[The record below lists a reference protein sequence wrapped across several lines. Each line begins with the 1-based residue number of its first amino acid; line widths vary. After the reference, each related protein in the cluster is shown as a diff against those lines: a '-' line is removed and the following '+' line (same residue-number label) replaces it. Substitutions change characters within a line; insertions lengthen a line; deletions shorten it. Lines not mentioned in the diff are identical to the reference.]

1 MLVLPD
7 TVTVREA
14 RDVMRM
20 LEQNV
25 QRDGHGAVTVDASA
39 LRDFD
44 TAALAVLLECSRQ
57 ARSWGKALVVH
68 GAPPKLGE
76 LAALYG
82 VDKLLAI
89 GAGAQAAPGTA

>member
-1 MLVLPD
+1 MLVFPE

-14 RDVMRM
+14 RDVLRM

-25 QRDGHGAVTVDASA
+25 KRDSDPALTIDASA

-57 ARSWGKALVVH
+57 ARAWGKGFVVR
-68 GAPPKLGE
+68 GAPEKLSE

-82 VDKLLAI
+82 VDKLLDI
-89 GAGAQAAPGTA
+89 DQR

>member
-1 MLVLPD
+1 MLVLPE

-14 RDVMRM
+14 RDVLRM

-25 QRDGHGAVTVDASA
+25 KRDSDPALTIDASA

-57 ARSWGKALVVH
+57 ARAWGKGFAVR
-68 GAPPKLGE
+68 GAPAKLGE
-76 LAALYG
+76 LAGLYG
-82 VDKLLAI
+82 VDDLLGI
-89 GAGAQAAPGTA
+89 AQP

>member
-20 LEQNV
+20 LEQNI
-25 QRDGHGAVTVDASA
+25 RDGDGAVTVDASA

-57 ARSWGKALVVH
+57 AKAWGKALVVH
-68 GAPPKLGE
+68 GAPSKLGE

-82 VDKLLAI
+82 VDTLLAI
-89 GAGAQAAPGTA
+89 GTAPQAAPGTA

>member
-1 MLVLPD
+1 MLVLPEV
-7 TVTVREA
+7 VTVREA
-14 RDVMRM
+14 LDVMRM

-25 QRDGHGAVTVDASA
+25 RHDADPALTIDASA

-44 TAALAVLLECSRQ
+44 TAAIAVLLECSRQ
-57 ARSWGKALVVH
+57 AQAWGKAMVVK

-82 VDKLLAI
+82 VDKLLTF
-89 GAGAQAAPGTA
+89 APPSA

>member
-1 MLVLPD
+1 MLVLPEV
-7 TVTVREA
+7 VTVREA
-14 RDVMRM
+14 LDVMRM

-25 QRDGHGAVTVDASA
+25 RQDSDPALTIDASA

-44 TAALAVLLECSRQ
+44 TAAIAVLLECSRQ
-57 ARSWGKALVVH
+57 ATAWGKSMVIK

-82 VDKLLAI
+82 VDKLLAF
-89 GAGAQAAPGTA
+89 APTSA